1 MRNKKNSSFL
11 QNTIQRIK
19 GLENYQN
26 PIIVCNEEHRFIT
39 AEQLREIKIKTN
51 AIILEPS
58 SQNTA
63 PAIAVSA
70 LRAIEDG
77 EDPILLV
84 LPSDHQIKNGSH
96 FLNAIKKAQSA
107 SLEGKIVTFGIKPNN
122 PSTGFG
128 YIKSK
133 ESLNENIDIPFQ
145 IEKFVE
151 KPNKKL
157 AEKIYQD
164 KNYSWNSGIF
174 MAKASTL
181 IKEFETFSPEI
192 ILHCKQSLQNKIDD
206 LDFERL
212 EPNSFKKCP
221 NISIDKSIMEKTSLG
236 VVFPL
241 NVDWSDIGSWKSF
254 WEQSSKDKNG
264 NVLIGDSIEIS
275 SRNCLIS
282 SNNRLT
288 VGLDIED
295 LIIIETNDA
304 VLVTKKSS
312 SENVKLLV
320 EHLKTIKRIE
330 GEENRKVYR
339 PWGNYLSLDNASLWK
354 IKRIEVNPGASLS
367 LQLHKKRAEHWIVVE
382 GSANI
387 EIDEQKLELIANQ
400 SCFVP
405 VGAKHRLS
413 NPGKIPLII
422 IEVQSGKYLGED
434 DIIRFKDMYGRKV
447 L

>member
-19 GLENYQN
+19 GLENYES
-26 PIIVCNEEHRFIT
+26 PIIICNEEHRFIT
-39 AEQLREIKIKTN
+39 AEQLRQIKIKTS

-70 LRAIEDG
+70 LRAIKDG

-84 LPSDHQIKNGSH
+84 LPSDHQIKNGSD

-133 ESLNENIDIPFQ
+133 ESLNENIDTPFL

-181 IKEFETFSPEI
+181 IKEFESFSPEI
-192 ILHCKQSLQNKIDD
+192 ILHCKQSLKNKIED

-288 VGLDIED
+288 VGLDVED
-295 LIIIETNDA
+295 LIIVETNDA

-382 GSANI
+382 GSAKI

-413 NPGKIPLII
+413 NPGQIPLII

-434 DIIRFKDMYGRKV
+434 DIIRFKDLYGRKV